1 MHSPSIPGR
10 GLAILAGIALYIGSL
25 SALFGE
31 DLLNWSNWTMKH
43 YEVMVASLGTMAF
56 GLLFKYAK
64 RARMWWAVAGFA
76 LLFVAGT
83 CFVVYKS
90 IGRQAVAITTQS
102 TSAEDTNDLI
112 ADKVAE
118 LKLSRQRL
126 QDAER
131 EVDHE
136 QKGRPDR
143 NGKPTKKVGCGK
155 DCQNWKQRATEVRS
169 HIRGLEQELK
179 AIGPRQVAAPEAETF
194 AQFLGIFGWSVPKV
208 KTLAI
213 LLFPIAWTL
222 FLEFGSIWCFEYG
235 FGFSKYPPAAKSDVA
250 GKLAEVSTLPV
261 ADPPKGGRKC
271 SSLPER
277 SAGKVRGNVVYLPGK
292 HPVVS
297 ALEIAGKHLS
307 NEDLAAAMGCCPG
320 EASKRRREVT
330 VMLDQYRQ
338 GHRIMIGLKNW
349 HKDQRRQHKEFT
361 TGT

>member
-102 TSAEDTNDLI
+102 TTAEDTNDLI

-118 LKLSRQRL
+118 LKKSRQRL
-126 QDAER
+126 EDAEK
-131 EVDHE
+131 EVDYE

-143 NGKPTKKVGCGK
+143 RTGKATVKPGCGK
-155 DCQNWKQRATEVRS
+155 DCLNWKQRASEVKS

-179 AIGPRQVAAPEAETF
+179 TIGPRQVAAPEAETF

-235 FGFSKYPPAAKSDVA
+235 FGFSKYPPAANFDIS
-250 GKLAEVSTLPV
+250 GKLAETASSPPS
-261 ADPPKGGRKC
+261 DPPKGGRQT
-271 SSLPER
+271 SSLP
-277 SAGKVRGNVVYLPGK
+277 ANFKAKAVGNVVHLSGK
-292 HPVVS
+292 HPVIS

-307 NEDLAAAMGCCPG
+307 NEELAKAMGCCGG
-320 EASKRRREVT
+320 EASKRRREVAGL
-330 VMLDQYRQ
+330 LDQYRQ
-338 GHRIMIGLKNW
+338 GHCIMVGLKRW
-349 HKDQRRQHKEFT
+349 QRAT
-361 TGT
+361 A

>member
-56 GLLFKYAK
+56 GLLLKYAK
-64 RARMWWAVAGFA
+64 RARMWWAAAGFA

-131 EVDHE
+131 EVDLE

-143 NGKPTKKVGCGK
+143 NGKATKKEGCGK

-179 AIGPRQVAAPEAETF
+179 TIGPRQVAAPEAETF

-235 FGFSKYPPAAKSDVA
+235 FGFSKYPPAASSDVA
-250 GKLAEVSTLPV
+250 GKLAEIGTLPESNPPRGGRQTSTLP
-261 ADPPKGGRKC
+261 ASSKPKTI
-271 SSLPER
+271 
-277 SAGKVRGNVVYLPGK
+277 GNVVHLPGK

-307 NEDLAAAMGCCPG
+307 NEELAKAMGCCGG
-320 EASKRRREVT
+320 EASKRRREVA
-330 VMLDQYRQ
+330 DAIYEYRR
-338 GHRIMIGLKNW
+338 GHCIMVGLKLW
-349 HKDQRRQHKEFT
+349 QRERASPRVNA
-361 TGT
+361 